1 MVDERLKEIYNQNY
15 LVVMDVA
22 FKVLK
27 DYHLAQ
33 DVCQDVF
40 MRLSSERISKEETP
54 GNIRKYLLVVTH
66 NRAIDY
72 LRRQK
77 SRQEVEYQF
86 ECEEADGEHL
96 FEAMEKSYDQKQFMR
111 RIFVDLEKHRR
122 DWYEVLMRVEVL
134 DHSPEQVSRDLG
146 VSVALVKQKLSKAK
160 KWIAKNYSRRYNFL
174 K

>member
-1 MVDERLKEIYNQNY
+1 MVDERLKEIYKQNY
-15 LVVMDVA
+15 LVVMDTA

-40 MRLSSERISKEETP
+40 LRLSSERISKEDTP
-54 GNIRKYLLVVTH
+54 ENIRKYLLVVAH

-77 SRQEVEYQF
+77 NRLEVEYQF
-86 ECEEADGEHL
+86 ECEGVNGERL
-96 FEAMEKSYDQKQFMR
+96 FETMEKSHDQKLFMR
-111 RIFVDLEKHRR
+111 RIFADLENHRR
-122 DWYEVLMRVEVL
+122 DWYEVLIRVEVL

-146 VSVALVKQKLSKAK
+146 ISVALVKHKLSRAK